1 MVCSTGRV
9 IGFVA
14 LSAIAAECTIALA
27 SPPPAPAAEDWRNL
41 RNGIVLP
48 DEGYCDQPYV
58 VITHDGNWLCTMT
71 TGKGIEGQ
79 RGQHVVAT
87 ISTDRGKTWS
97 PLIDIEPADGPEAS
111 WAMPLLTP
119 SGRVYV
125 FYDYNGDR
133 INTLGDR
140 KDIRADMLGWY
151 VYKYSDDHGRTWS
164 KERYRLPVR
173 MTPCDYENDFQG
185 KVQMLWGIGKP
196 VIAGDSVIFGFSKI
210 CKYLIERSEGWFFRS
225 DNILTESDP
234 AKIEWQML
242 PEGDIGLRSPTG
254 GPIAEE
260 QNLVVLSDGTLYTMY
275 RTVEGHPCHAYSF
288 DGGRTWTPPE
298 FATYTPGGQRI
309 KHPRACPRLWKTQN
323 GKYLFWFHNNGGK
336 DYERRNPAW
345 ISGGIERDGRIH
357 WSQPEILLYDPE
369 PTVRTSY
376 PDLIEDQGR
385 YWVTETQKEVAR
397 IHEIDAS
404 LLEGMWNQG
413 TVKTLTQQG
422 LAVSATS
429 EQIASGKLAMPKIP
443 LLRDVAGLTVELR
456 FALNDIS
463 AGQVLLDSRDATGK
477 GFVVKTADAAALRIE
492 LSDGSTTAFWDSDP
506 GTIQTGRTHHVAI
519 IVDAGPRIISYVID
533 GKLCDGGDARP
544 YGWGR
549 FSPHLLDINGDKEV
563 RVGPT
568 LKQAAK
574 AIRIYTRALR
584 TSEAIANYL
593 SGE

>member
-1 MVCSTGRV
+1 
-9 IGFVA
+9 
-14 LSAIAAECTIALA
+14 
-27 SPPPAPAAEDWRNL
+27 
-41 RNGIVLP
+41 
-48 DEGYCDQPYV
+48 
-58 VITHDGNWLCTMT
+58 
-71 TGKGIEGQ
+71 
-79 RGQHVVAT
+79 
-87 ISTDRGKTWS
+87 
-97 PLIDIEPADGPEAS
+97 
-111 WAMPLLTP
+111 
-119 SGRVYV
+119 
-125 FYDYNGDR
+125 
-133 INTLGDR
+133 
-140 KDIRADMLGWY
+140 
-151 VYKYSDDHGRTWS
+151 
-164 KERYRLPVR
+164 
-173 MTPCDYENDFQG
+173 
-185 KVQMLWGIGKP
+185 
-196 VIAGDSVIFGFSKI
+196 
-210 CKYLIERSEGWFFRS
+210 
-225 DNILTESDP
+225 
-234 AKIEWQML
+234 
-242 PEGDIGLRSPTG
+242 
-254 GPIAEE
+254 
-260 QNLVVLSDGTLYTMY
+260 
-275 RTVEGHPCHAYSF
+275 
-288 DGGRTWTPPE
+288 
-298 FATYTPGGQRI
+298 
-309 KHPRACPRLWKTQN
+309 
-323 GKYLFWFHNNGGK
+323 
-336 DYERRNPAW
+336 NPAW

-443 LLRDVAGLTVELR
+443 LLRGVAGLTVELR

>member
-288 DGGRTWTPPE
+288 DDGRTWTPPE

-443 LLRDVAGLTVELR
+443 LLRGVAGLTVELR